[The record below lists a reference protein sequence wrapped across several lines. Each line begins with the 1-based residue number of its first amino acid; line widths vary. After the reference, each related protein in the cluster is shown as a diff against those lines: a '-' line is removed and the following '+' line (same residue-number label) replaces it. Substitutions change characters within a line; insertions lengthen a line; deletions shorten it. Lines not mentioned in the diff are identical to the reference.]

1 MVWLQRLMMTTLWLL
16 PVLKEMTICGF
27 VHNEL
32 NQTQYELLCDATRS
46 LLIVIASRLHATSGH
61 AGGFMKL
68 KQKKLMLTQSL
79 DETDENAADLY
90 RSAMLGVRNRPNA
103 MHQTR
108 TSSTPCPACAHF
120 GKFIAYFL

>member
-1 MVWLQRLMMTTLWLL
+1 MVWLQRLMMTTLLLL
-16 PVLKEMTICGF
+16 PVLKVMTICGF

-68 KQKKLMLTQSL
+68 KQKKLMLTPTINPLMSL
-79 DETDENAADLY
+79 TKMRLIFTDQQCWAFAIVQMLCTK
-90 RSAMLGVRNRPNA
+90 RARHQLLAPLARISASL
-103 MHQTR
+103 
-108 TSSTPCPACAHF
+108 
-120 GKFIAYFL
+120 